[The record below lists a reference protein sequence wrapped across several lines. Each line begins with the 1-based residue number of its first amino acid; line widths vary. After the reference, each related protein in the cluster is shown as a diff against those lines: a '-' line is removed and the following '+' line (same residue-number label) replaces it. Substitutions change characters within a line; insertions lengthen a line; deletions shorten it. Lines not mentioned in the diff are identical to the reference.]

1 MCRLRSEACTAS
13 CFSFRQR
20 RQGHHAPEP
29 HGEESPPIAARR
41 RWRRCRAWADFR
53 SARGLTCW
61 FLYHLVAVRPL
72 HVEVLVAANWT
83 AITEL
88 QIGHLI
94 TLLSVLGTPVKV
106 DPLVISWL
114 LASFRSVLGA
124 VDRSRGQGGAPAAQ
138 RGRTTLRPMRIHRI
152 LVAWG
157 NGATHVFKSCVPPVK
172 RMCGERCSLRVPA
185 HSLIWV
191 HGRWSGD
198 MMIDGL
204 PDVRASKGC
213 GRSFFPGG
221 RPSTGV
227 AAGEL
232 RELAAGISGIV

>member
-61 FLYHLVAVRPL
+61 FLYHLVAVRTL

-94 TLLSVLGTPVKV
+94 TLICVGDPRKGGSVGHFLVVGLVPVRARRGGPQAGSRWSARSAARTNDLEADEDPPHTRGLGE
-106 DPLVISWL
+106 
-114 LASFRSVLGA
+114 
-124 VDRSRGQGGAPAAQ
+124 RG
-138 RGRTTLRPMRIHRI
+138 
-152 LVAWG
+152 
-157 NGATHVFKSCVPPVK
+157 NSCVQV
-172 RMCGERCSLRVPA
+172 MCASGEEN
-185 HSLIWV
+185 
-191 HGRWSGD
+191 
-198 MMIDGL
+198 
-204 PDVRASKGC
+204 VR
-213 GRSFFPGG
+213 
-221 RPSTGV
+221 
-227 AAGEL
+227 
-232 RELAAGISGIV
+232 